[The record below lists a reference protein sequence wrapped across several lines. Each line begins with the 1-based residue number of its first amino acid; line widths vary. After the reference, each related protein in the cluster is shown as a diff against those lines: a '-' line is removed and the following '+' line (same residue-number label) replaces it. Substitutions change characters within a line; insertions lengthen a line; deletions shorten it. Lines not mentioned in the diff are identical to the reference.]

1 MFCFDFDLYCACCS
15 SYCHVVDFIQA
26 EVEGVNEEEKEEDR
40 VLTLEELLSKV
51 GLQEKKT
58 LFEQEQID
66 MESLVS

>member
-1 MFCFDFDLYCACCS
+1 MDD
-15 SYCHVVDFIQA
+15 Q
-26 EVEGVNEEEKEEDR
+26 KEES

-66 MESLVS
+66 IDSLVGNYDTTCMSLTLL